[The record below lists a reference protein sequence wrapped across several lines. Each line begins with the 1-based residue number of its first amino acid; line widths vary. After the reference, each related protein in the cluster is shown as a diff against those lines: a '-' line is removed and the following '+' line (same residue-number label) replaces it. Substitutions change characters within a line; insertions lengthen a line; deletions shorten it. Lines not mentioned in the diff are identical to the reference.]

1 MSEYTGPIIDYHA
14 HLKGDGEIEMGDI
27 PQYPV
32 LHKLADLLE
41 PWLYKGVNVFARH
54 GRNPRFH
61 AVYHELTF
69 FGFHELMRL
78 LNKYRVDK
86 FLESMDQNRIDR
98 AVICV
103 IEPFV
108 GTMEVLKA
116 IAPHRDRL
124 SVYCAVD
131 PYEPNFL
138 ERLRF
143 YVETGQVVGLKIHPP
158 VAGPHPASTE
168 LFEMGAFAQEFALP
182 IFIHA
187 GTFPFPMHAHHDDVN
202 ELAPFI
208 ARFDQIPI
216 VLGHIGWDQH
226 EKVLKL
232 AETYPHVHVETSWQ
246 PPEIIR
252 EAIDRL
258 GKHRVL
264 LGSDFPLLSQD
275 VALKNVMDA
284 VTPEEAEWV
293 CFRNAE
299 RMIAH
304 HAMNRPVKVELG
316 SAEVLEQKGS

>member
-1 MSEYTGPIIDYHA
+1 MSVYQGPIIDYHA
-14 HLKGDGEIEMGDI
+14 HLKGDGEIEMHDI

-32 LHKLADLLE
+32 LHKLADLME
-41 PWLYKGVNVFARH
+41 PWLYKGVNLFARH
-54 GRNPRFH
+54 GRNPKFH
-61 AVYHELTF
+61 PVYHEFTF

-86 FLESMDQNRIDR
+86 FLESMDQNGIEK
-98 AVICV
+98 AVVCV
-103 IEPFV
+103 IEPFI

-116 IAPHRDRL
+116 IAPHRDRIA
-124 SVYCAVD
+124 VYCAVD
-131 PYEPNFL
+131 PFEPNFL
-138 ERLRF
+138 DRLKF

-168 LFEMGAFAQEFALP
+168 LFELGAFAQEHALP

-187 GTFPFPMHAHHDDVN
+187 GTFPFPMHAHHDDVD
-202 ELAPFI
+202 ELEPFI
-208 ARFDQIPI
+208 RTFDQIPI

-226 EKVLKL
+226 EKVLRM
-232 AETYPHVHVETSWQ
+232 AERYAHVHVETSWQ

-252 EAIDRL
+252 EAIERI
-258 GKHRVL
+258 GMHRVL

-284 VTPEEAEWV
+284 VTPEEAEWI
-293 CFRNAE
+293 CYRNAE

-304 HAMNRPVKVELG
+304 HAMNRPVKVDVSQEI
-316 SAEVLEQKGS
+316 LEQKG

>member
-1 MSEYTGPIIDYHA
+1 MSKYQGPIIDYHA
-14 HLKGDGEIEMGDI
+14 HLKGDGEIDMAEI
-27 PQYPV
+27 PQYPI

-61 AVYHELTF
+61 AVYRELTF

-78 LNKYRVDK
+78 LNKYRVDM
-86 FLESMDQNRIDR
+86 FLESMDRNGIER
-98 AVICV
+98 AVVCV
-103 IEPFV
+103 IEPFI

-124 SVYCAVD
+124 AAYCAVD

-138 ERLRF
+138 DRLKF
-143 YVETGQVVGLKIHPP
+143 YVQTNQVVGLKIHPP
-158 VAGPHPASTE
+158 IAGPHPTSTE
-168 LFEMGAFAQEFALP
+168 LFDMGAFAQEHALP

-187 GTFPFPMHAHHDDVN
+187 GTFPFPMHAHHDDVSDL
-202 ELAPFI
+202 EPFI
-208 ARFDQIPI
+208 ARFEQIPI

-226 EKVLKL
+226 EKVLRLGEK
-232 AETYPHVHVETSWQ
+232 YPHLHVETSWQ

-258 GKHRVL
+258 GMHRVL

-293 CFRNAE
+293 CYRNAE
-299 RMIAH
+299 RMVAH
-304 HAMNRPVKVELG
+304 HAMNRPVQVELSG
-316 SAEVLEQKGS
+316 AEILEQKG